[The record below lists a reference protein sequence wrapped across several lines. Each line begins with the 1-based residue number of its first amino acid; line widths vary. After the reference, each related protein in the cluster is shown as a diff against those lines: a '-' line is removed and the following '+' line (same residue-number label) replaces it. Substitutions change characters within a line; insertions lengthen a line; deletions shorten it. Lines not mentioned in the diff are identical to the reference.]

1 MNMKKT
7 LISLAT
13 ASLIASTA
21 MAADKGVDIV
31 TTGQAVIYY
40 ETNDSGTNTL
50 FDQVGTQANT
60 GLQLNLD
67 SDLKNGFTF
76 GSQLTYLGTA
86 GLEKNLVSAA
96 RQDSTQSLQSDT
108 TSQIMLSQLNIAK
121 KIGNSTL
128 KIGRQELPL
137 SLSPFAFS
145 EGWTVF
151 KNSFDAILAINS
163 DIPNTTLVGA
173 YVSKGNT
180 VNGTG
185 FNVMSDLVVNSGA
198 VTADGAAYML
208 TAQNTSLPM
217 TTLTA
222 SYYDVAKLNAG
233 ALEGANIAWIDAKIA
248 DKDLPMGLAIGL
260 QGGSIMTG
268 SAALTDT
275 TAYGAKVDLKPA
287 DALSLTLAYSSVDDG
302 SAAMKN
308 TAPGAAL
315 TPLYTQLAKN
325 MNYIASDSNTV
336 LLKAVYDTG
345 DYGSIT
351 ARGTVSTLG
360 GTGTAL
366 KDATDLEFIYT
377 IKAGGIK
384 YLASYMT
391 TSTKDHDG
399 LTTDVNYVRIWA
411 RYNF

>member
-185 FNVMSDLVVNSGA
+185 FNVMSDLVVN
-198 VTADGAAYML
+198 
-208 TAQNTSLPM
+208 
-217 TTLTA
+217 
-222 SYYDVAKLNAG
+222 
-233 ALEGANIAWIDAKIA
+233 
-248 DKDLPMGLAIGL
+248 
-260 QGGSIMTG
+260 
-268 SAALTDT
+268 
-275 TAYGAKVDLKPA
+275 
-287 DALSLTLAYSSVDDG
+287 
-302 SAAMKN
+302 
-308 TAPGAAL
+308 
-315 TPLYTQLAKN
+315 
-325 MNYIASDSNTV
+325 
-336 LLKAVYDTG
+336 
-345 DYGSIT
+345 
-351 ARGTVSTLG
+351 
-360 GTGTAL
+360 
-366 KDATDLEFIYT
+366 
-377 IKAGGIK
+377 
-384 YLASYMT
+384 
-391 TSTKDHDG
+391 
-399 LTTDVNYVRIWA
+399 
-411 RYNF
+411 